1 MPRSLLLTLLVLL
14 AFPLRSAASPALQGE
29 IRGKVVETIN
39 AATYTYVQVDTG
51 SAKVWAAAPQFT
63 VKLGDSVALSDAM
76 PMPNYHSKT
85 LNRTFEVVYFS
96 GRATVN
102 GAAAVVG
109 TGAATA
115 APARSLPGL
124 AVDLSNIA
132 RAPGGQTVAEV
143 HSGRAALSGK
153 SVSVRGRVVKFNANI
168 MGRNWVHIRD
178 GSGTEGSNNLTVT
191 SAGQAKVGDLVL
203 ITGRLAVDK
212 DFGSGYRYA
221 LLVEDAKLTVE

>member
-1 MPRSLLLTLLVLL
+1 MPLILALSRAILL
-14 AFPLRSAASPALQGE
+14 ALPLLAAASPAPQGE
-29 IRGKVVETIN
+29 IRGKVVESIN
-39 AATYTYVQVDTG
+39 AASYTYVQIDTG
-51 SAKVWAAAPQFT
+51 AAKVWAAAPQFT
-63 VKLGDSVALSDAM
+63 VKAGDTVALGDAM

-102 GAAAVVG
+102 GAAAVAG
-109 TGAATA
+109 ATGA

-143 HSGRAALSGK
+143 HSGRAALAGK
-153 SVSVRGRVVKFNANI
+153 PVVVRGRVVKFNANI
-168 MGRNWVHIRD
+168 MGRNWLHIRD
-178 GSGTEGSNNLTVT
+178 GSGVEGSNNLTVT
-191 SAGQAKVGDLVL
+191 SAGQAKVGDLVVV
-203 ITGRLAVDK
+203 TGRLAVDK

-221 LLVEDAKLTVE
+221 LLVEEAKLTVE

>member
-1 MPRSLLLTLLVLL
+1 MVPVL
-14 AFPLRSAASPALQGE
+14 AAASPGAQAE
-29 IRGKVVETIN
+29 IRGRVVEAIN

-51 SAKVWAAAPQFT
+51 AAKVWAAAPQFS
-63 VKLGDSVALSDAM
+63 VKPGDTVALGDAM

-96 GRATVN
+96 GRAMVN
-102 GAAAVVG
+102 GAAAVAG
-109 TGAATA
+109 KTAA

-143 HSGRAALSGK
+143 HSGRAALAGK
-153 SVSVRGRVVKFNANI
+153 PVSIRGRVVKFNGNI
-168 MGRNWVHIRD
+168 MGRNWLHIRD
-178 GSGTEGSNNLTVT
+178 GSGAEGSNNLTVT

-203 ITGRLAVDK
+203 VSGRLAVDK

-221 LLVEDAKLTVE
+221 LLVEEAKVVVE

>member
-1 MPRSLLLTLLVLL
+1 MPPPLRLPRLVLLVLPWL
-14 AFPLRSAASPALQGE
+14 AAVRAAPAPEGD
-29 IRGKVVETIN
+29 IRGKVLESIN
-39 AATYTYVQVDTG
+39 AASYTYVQVDTG

-63 VKLGDSVALSDAM
+63 VRTGDAVVLGDVM

-85 LNRTFEVVYFS
+85 LNRTFAVVYFS

-102 GAAAVVG
+102 GRAAVAG
-109 TGAATA
+109 GGAT

-143 HSGRAALSGK
+143 HSGRAALAGK
-153 SVSVRGRVVKFNANI
+153 TVVVRGRVVKFNPNI
-168 MGRNWVHIRD
+168 MGRNWLHIRD
-178 GSGTEGSNNLTVT
+178 GSGTDGSNNLTVT
-191 SAGQAKVGDLVL
+191 SAGQAKVGDLVVV
-203 ITGRLAVDK
+203 TGRLAVDK

-221 LLVEDAKLTVE
+221 LLVEEAKVAVE

>member
-1 MPRSLLLTLLVLL
+1 MPRSHLL
-14 AFPLRSAASPALQGE
+14 ARLGLLMVPVLAAASPGAQAE
-29 IRGKVVETIN
+29 IRGRVVEAIN

-51 SAKVWAAAPQFT
+51 AAKVWAAAPQFT
-63 VKLGDSVALSDAM
+63 VKAGDTVALGDAM

-102 GAAAVVG
+102 GAAAVA
-109 TGAATA
+109 GATTA

-143 HSGRAALSGK
+143 HSGRAALAGK
-153 SVSVRGRVVKFNANI
+153 PVVVRGRVVKFNANI
-168 MGRNWVHIRD
+168 MGRNWLHIRD
-178 GSGTEGSNNLTVT
+178 GSGVEGSNNLTVT
-191 SAGQAKVGDLVL
+191 SVGQAKVGDLVVV
-203 ITGRLAVDK
+203 TGRLAVDK

-221 LLVEDAKLTVE
+221 LLVEEAKLTVE